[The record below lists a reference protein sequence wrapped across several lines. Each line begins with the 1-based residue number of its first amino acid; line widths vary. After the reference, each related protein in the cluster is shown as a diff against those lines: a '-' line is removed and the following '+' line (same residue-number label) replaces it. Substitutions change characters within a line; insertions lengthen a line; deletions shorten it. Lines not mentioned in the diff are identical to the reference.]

1 MAFVEAPAPAMGTVR
16 LSNAIA
22 VLTLLLL
29 GVAITVAL
37 LFTRTARDDVA
48 YVRQRIAEMARGGR
62 EAGVAAAGTVRL
74 RSLDQVGLLTASL
87 NALIERFA
95 TAERGY
101 RQDLDAAA
109 RIDTERSQ
117 FRWVESRV
125 TRR

>member
-117 FRWVESRV
+117 FRWVES
-125 TRR
+125 